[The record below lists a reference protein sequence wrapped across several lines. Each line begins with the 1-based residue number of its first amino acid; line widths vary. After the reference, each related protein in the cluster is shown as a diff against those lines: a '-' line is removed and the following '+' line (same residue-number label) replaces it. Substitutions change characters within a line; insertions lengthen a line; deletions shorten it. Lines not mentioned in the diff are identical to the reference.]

1 MLLIVTIKKTTENWL
16 LDIIGDTYEKS
27 FCNMMETKVW
37 LEWIQERMERKRV
50 EIWIIRHLFQGFL
63 LKRELEKYDSIQRK
77 KQFKNGFSAFFFS
90 DGRNKSMF
98 TCYRNDLKKNWTKF
112 IESSNLRMRRKY
124 RDHFLHN
131 SFVL

>member
-1 MLLIVTIKKTTENWL
+1 M
-16 LDIIGDTYEKS
+16 
-27 FCNMMETKVW
+27 
-37 LEWIQERMERKRV
+37 

-63 LKRELEKYDSIQRK
+63 LKRELEKYDSTQRE
-77 KQFKNGFSAFFFS
+77 KQFKNGFSAFVFFFS

-98 TCYRNDLKKNWTKF
+98 TCYRNDLTEGKNWTKF

-124 RDHFLHN
+124 RDHFPHN

>member
-1 MLLIVTIKKTTENWL
+1 
-16 LDIIGDTYEKS
+16 
-27 FCNMMETKVW
+27 
-37 LEWIQERMERKRV
+37 V

-63 LKRELEKYDSIQRK
+63 LKRELEKYDSTQREK
-77 KQFKNGFSAFFFS
+77 HASLLLFFFS

-98 TCYRNDLKKNWTKF
+98 TCYRNDLTEGKNWTKF

-124 RDHFLHN
+124 RDHFPHN